1 VPPDVHGYRRRPDI
15 QGLRAL
21 AVALVVVYHVWPG
34 LLPGGFVGV
43 DVFFVISGYLIIDSL
58 TREVERRGTV
68 DLAGFYVRRVRRLLP
83 AASAAIGATVVL
95 SLVVLE
101 DSQLRRNLGDAI
113 AASLQVANWRFAL
126 GPDAYA
132 QATASVSP
140 FQHFWSLAVEEQ
152 FYLVVPVVMIA
163 VALLVRSSGRGLLP
177 TVATVLALLGAVSLA
192 LSVVL
197 TSQAAS
203 IAYYSTVTR
212 AWELILGGLAALALR
227 RLVLTRAASTA
238 IGLVG
243 VLLVLVSAATM
254 TTSMPF
260 PGILALVPVAGTI
273 LLLAAGTVDRAGG
286 VTVVL
291 GTRPLT
297 WLGDISY
304 SLYLWHWPIVV
315 AALAVSGPTLGVL
328 DGPVV
333 VVVSLIV
340 AWASERFV
348 ERPFRRPTLAGPSPE
363 RRRQRRQVLLLGGAV
378 TASVTVMAAV
388 PLVVVELQTASV
400 PTVASDH
407 PGALA
412 LAGAPVPQGVPIVPD
427 PRIALQDVPL
437 VFRDGCISE
446 DITTTDPERDSRTCH
461 YGDNGSTVQVALVGD
476 SHAAV
481 LSTPLASLADQEHF
495 EVTAYLRNG
504 CPFTVHA
511 PVGLGDCEAQN
522 ARTMELLIADPPEVV
537 VVTSMTPFG
546 YREALGWDWESF
558 EAAVAGYR
566 QTLTTLVD
574 AGVPVVVVRD
584 VPYMPFSSPDCV
596 AAGRVCSLARSVAV
610 AQRDPLVEAAL
621 EVPGATVADLTNHV
635 CGPTSCDAVVG
646 NVLVYRD
653 NHLTD
658 TYATTLGPALW
669 TAVAPALDV

>member
-1 VPPDVHGYRRRPDI
+1 MPGDGPGDRRRPDI

-21 AVALVVVYHVWPG
+21 AVGLVVVYHVWPG
-34 LLPGGFVGV
+34 VLPGGFVGV

-68 DLAGFYVRRVRRLLP
+68 DIPGFYVRRVRRLLP
-83 AASAAIGATVVL
+83 AASAAIVATVVL

-163 VALLVRSSGRGLLP
+163 VALLVRSSGLALLP
-177 TVATVLALLGAVSLA
+177 TVATVLALLGAASLT

-212 AWELILGGLAALALR
+212 AWELLLGGLAALALR
-227 RLVLTRAASTA
+227 RLVLTRAASTS
-238 IGLVG
+238 IGVVG
-243 VLLVLVSAATM
+243 VLLVLASATTM

-260 PGILALVPVAGTI
+260 PGVLALVPVVGTI
-273 LLLAAGTVDRAGG
+273 LLLAAGTVERAGG

-291 GTRPLT
+291 GVRPLT
-297 WLGDISY
+297 WLGDVSY

-315 AALAVSGPTLGVL
+315 GALAVSGPTLGL
-328 DGPVV
+328 LGGPVV
-333 VVVSLIV
+333 IAASLIA

-348 ERPFRRPTLAGPSPE
+348 ERPFRRPTLAIPTPA
-363 RRRQRRQVLLLGGAV
+363 RRRQRRHVLLLGGAV
-378 TASVTVMAAV
+378 TASVTAMGAI
-388 PLVVVELQTASV
+388 PLVVVEMQTSSV
-400 PTVASDH
+400 STVASDH

-412 LAGAPVPQGVPIVPD
+412 LGGAPVPSGVPVAPD

-446 DITTTDPERDSRTCH
+446 DITTVDPGRDPRTCH
-461 YGDNGSTVQVALVGD
+461 YGDDGSTVQVVLVGD

-481 LSTPLASLADQEHF
+481 LSTPLAALADQEHF

-504 CPFTVHA
+504 CPFTVRA

-522 ARTMELLIADPPEVV
+522 DRVLNLLTADPPDVV

-558 EAAVAGYR
+558 DAAVAGY
-566 QTLTTLVD
+566 TETVEILVD
-574 AGVPVVVVRD
+574 AAIPVVVVRD
-584 VPYMPFSSPDCV
+584 TPYMPFSPPDCV
-596 AAGRVCSLARSVAV
+596 AAGRACSLTRSA
-610 AQRDPLVEAAL
+610 AASQRDPLVEAAL
-621 EVPGATVADLTNHV
+621 EVQGAVVADLTNHV
-635 CGPTSCDAVVG
+635 CGPTSCDSVVG

-658 TYATTLGPALW
+658 TYATTLSQALW
-669 TAVAPALDV
+669 TTVGPAIDA